1 MKLQK
6 LSDKKEIKLVGDPRL
21 MQSRD
26 IPRVYQLYKTYHE
39 KNSKMYFK
47 FTQDELAHLLM
58 PKKGLVY
65 TYVIENNE
73 KGITDF
79 ITYFA
84 MDCSLVENA
93 NHQGIT
99 VS

>member
-47 FTQDELAHLLM
+47 FT
-58 PKKGLVY
+58 
-65 TYVIENNE
+65 
-73 KGITDF
+73 
-79 ITYFA
+79 
-84 MDCSLVENA
+84 
-93 NHQGIT
+93 
-99 VS
+99 